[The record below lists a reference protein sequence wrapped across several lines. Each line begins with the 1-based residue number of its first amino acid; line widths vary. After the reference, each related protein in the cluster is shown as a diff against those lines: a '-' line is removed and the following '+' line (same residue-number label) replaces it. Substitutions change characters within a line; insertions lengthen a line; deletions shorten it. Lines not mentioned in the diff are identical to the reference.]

1 MKLTNLIFLL
11 GLLTIATTLPWIQ
24 QIALANALEVGRN

>member
-1 MKLTNLIFLL
+1 MKLTNLIFLF
-11 GLLTIATTLPWIQ
+11 GLLAIATALPWVQ